1 MQKLDIA
8 MRPSTMDEMST
19 AESLAPLRAQPL
31 SWAEIRERHP
41 NEWVCL
47 LDVENTPEGAI
58 GSASLVAHD
67 PSMRKLL
74 AETSLQP
81 DAVIAHTSDRPWWTP
96 RIELTDEIRDIV
108 RPRR

>member
-1 MQKLDIA
+1 
-8 MRPSTMDEMST
+8 
-19 AESLAPLRAQPL
+19 L

-47 LDVENTPEGAI
+47 LNVENTPEGAI

>member
-1 MQKLDIA
+1 
-8 MRPSTMDEMST
+8 MST
-19 AESLAPLRAQPL
+19 AIDLAPSSVQPL
-31 SWAEIRERHP
+31 SWERIRELHP

-58 GSASLVAHD
+58 RSAHVVAHD
-67 PSMRKLL
+67 PSMRNLL
-74 AETSLQP
+74 ELTSLHR
-81 DAVIAHTSDRPWWTP
+81 DAVVTHTSNRPWWTP